1 MKTLNELKISP
12 LVAVVDIETLS
23 TQPNAAIV
31 SIGCVIVNL
40 FTQETVDE
48 FYRVTDTYY
57 QAIYNRD
64 AMPSTVRWWEEQK
77 ETNPA
82 AWKEYEKSNSIK
94 ESGQFELALIE
105 FNNFLIK
112 HFVDPSTIQL
122 MGNGCDFD
130 NVILQ
135 TAFKKVLF
143 SPSWEFSGNQ
153 SLRTAVW
160 LGRLI
165 LGIDPKYDIPFE
177 GTKHH
182 ALHDAR
188 HEAKVLLNI
197 FHAFLCLE
205 KPTPTWE
212 EAPDNFKWRA
222 RNADGSWLYFMN
234 KPQRYGLVWRDG
246 GDMVFG
252 SPSTQLKPTPGWEF
266 SLEQRPEVAA

>member
-1 MKTLNELKISP
+1 MKTLDELQLSP

-23 TQPNAAIV
+23 TRHDAAIV

-57 QAIYNRD
+57 QGIYNRD
-64 AMPSTVRWWEEQK
+64 FMPSTIRWWDEQK
-77 ETNPA
+77 ETNPE
-82 AWKEYEKSNSIK
+82 AWQEYEKANAIR
-94 ESGQFELALIE
+94 ESGQFEDVLLE
-105 FNNFLIK
+105 FDEFLSKNFD
-112 HFVDPSTIQL
+112 DPAKIQL

-135 TAFKKVLF
+135 TAFKKFLF
-143 SPSWEFSGNQ
+143 TPSWPFSGNQ

-197 FHAFLCLE
+197 FHAFLNLLPAE
-205 KPTPTWE
+205 
-212 EAPDNFKWRA
+212 
-222 RNADGSWLYFMN
+222 SV
-234 KPQRYGLVWRDG
+234 RYQGAL
-246 GDMVFG
+246 
-252 SPSTQLKPTPGWEF
+252 
-266 SLEQRPEVAA
+266 A

>member
-1 MKTLNELKISP
+1 MKKLDELKISP

-48 FYRVTDTYY
+48 FYSLLDTYH
-57 QAIYNRD
+57 QGIYNRD
-64 AMPSTVRWWEEQK
+64 IMLSTVGWWEEQK
-77 ETNPA
+77 ETNHE
-82 AWKEYEKSNSIK
+82 AWLEYKKAGEIKKSY
-94 ESGQFELALIE
+94 LIE
-105 FNNFLIK
+105 KALLDFNEFLLK
-112 HFVDPSTIQL
+112 HFDDPANIQL
-122 MGNGCDFD
+122 MGNGSDFD

-135 TAFKKVLF
+135 TAFKKSLLT
-143 SPSWEFSGNQ
+143 PSWPFSGNQ

-197 FHAFLCLE
+197 FHAFLNLL
-205 KPTPTWE
+205 P
-212 EAPDNFKWRA
+212 
-222 RNADGSWLYFMN
+222 ADSV
-234 KPQRYGLVWRDG
+234 RYQGAL
-246 GDMVFG
+246 
-252 SPSTQLKPTPGWEF
+252 
-266 SLEQRPEVAA
+266 A